1 MQVQSEGMV
10 SEEGS
15 NLERRKMPSTPS
27 HENRSGSRP
36 FSEKYPSF
44 PPWEV
49 PMINA
54 EGVMEMQPIPRVSRV
69 PFVPWTGGPV
79 ILWLSI
85 IVCVF
90 FLCIKTWKPVLII
103 SLFGVA

>member
-69 PFVPWTGGPV
+69 PFVPWTGGLV
-79 ILWLSI
+79 ISWFSVI
-85 IVCVF
+85 G
-90 FLCIKTWKPVLII
+90 FLFIFI
-103 SLFGVA
+103 SMC